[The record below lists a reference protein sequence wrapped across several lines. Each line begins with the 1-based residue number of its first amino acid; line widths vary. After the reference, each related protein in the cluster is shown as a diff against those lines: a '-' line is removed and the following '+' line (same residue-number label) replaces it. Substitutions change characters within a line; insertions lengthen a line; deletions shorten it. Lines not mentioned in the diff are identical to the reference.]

1 VAAGDS
7 GGNVHKLDLRK
18 NLKSIGKFQGNA
30 GSIRGISIHESAPY
44 LAAVGLDRYV
54 RIFDT
59 NSRKLVAS
67 SYLKQPLC
75 SVTFLDD
82 LDEKESDH
90 EDLEQEEI
98 QDADLLW
105 DEIDRLEQKR
115 KILEDSEHH
124 AINKRIRV

>member
-67 SYLKQPLC
+67 
-75 SVTFLDD
+75 VGF
-82 LDEKESDH
+82 
-90 EDLEQEEI
+90 
-98 QDADLLW
+98 
-105 DEIDRLEQKR
+105 
-115 KILEDSEHH
+115 DSFFSASHSFSH
-124 AINKRIRV
+124 I